1 MKLNLLVLLVTVLGS
16 AAFASEKKFVCE
28 SPSPLWNSV
37 VGVQFSYDSVSQQ
50 MNLSFEMDSEVIKMS
65 GTIDKKY
72 HSRMPNMFRFVDA
85 KGNYDYSELTSE
97 SYVCEILADQKLLSA
112 NSTGGKL
119 VLRCRGESFE
129 NGYYTC
135 K

>member
-1 MKLNLLVLLVTVLGS
+1 MKLTILLLTAILGS
-16 AAFASEKKFVCE
+16 QAFASTKHFVCE

-37 VGVQFSYDSVSQQ
+37 EGVRFSYDSVNQA
-50 MNLSFEMDSEVIKMS
+50 MNLSFDLDGDVVSMS
-65 GTIDKKY
+65 GTIDKNYK
-72 HSRMPNMFRFVDA
+72 SRMPNMFRFVDA
-85 KGNYDYSELTSE
+85 KGSYDYSELTSE
-97 SYVCEILADQKLLSA
+97 SYICEILADQKLLSA

-129 NGYYTC
+129 NGYYSC